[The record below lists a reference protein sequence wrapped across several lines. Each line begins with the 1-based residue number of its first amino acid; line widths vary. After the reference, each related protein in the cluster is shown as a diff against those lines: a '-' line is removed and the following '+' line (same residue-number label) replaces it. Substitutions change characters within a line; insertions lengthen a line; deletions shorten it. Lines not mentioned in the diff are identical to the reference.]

1 MKKINKIENISSIDD
16 AELYI
21 LEQSDVL
28 SDVMSNNALD
38 WLDDSIGKWHDELKK
53 LEHEISIRDEKNING
68 NKVDRAIGLH
78 FLIEH
83 ANNLYE
89 SSMVDKE
96 DMFVKFEE
104 LEKNGFY
111 LEDLEHK

>member
-28 SDVMSNNALD
+28 SDVMSNDALD

-53 LEHEISIRDEKNING
+53 LEDE
-68 NKVDRAIGLH
+68 
-78 FLIEH
+78 
-83 ANNLYE
+83 
-89 SSMVDKE
+89 
-96 DMFVKFEE
+96 
-104 LEKNGFY
+104 
-111 LEDLEHK
+111 